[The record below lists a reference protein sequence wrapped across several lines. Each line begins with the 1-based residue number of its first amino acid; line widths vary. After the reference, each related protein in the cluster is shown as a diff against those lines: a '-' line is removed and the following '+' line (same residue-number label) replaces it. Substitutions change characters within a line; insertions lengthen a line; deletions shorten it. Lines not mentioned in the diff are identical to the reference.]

1 MKKTDFNRG
10 WFCNGKAVTLP
21 HDAMLHTER
30 RADAGS
36 GSSGA
41 YFSGGRYTYEKTFE
55 KPGEEHVILEFEG
68 VYKNACV
75 FVNGTEAGGA
85 LYGYLPFFI
94 NLDGLLKDGENTIT
108 VTCDNAD
115 TPDSRWYSGAG
126 IYRPVWLHTGNGD
139 VIMPESVQIRTLSV
153 EPPAVEISAP
163 FSVCTEILDGDKILA
178 SEEGEKT
185 VFELK
190 GARLWSDN
198 DPKLYTCRVSSETDS
213 VCIPFGIRKISWSN
227 KGLFVNGAETLL
239 RGGCLHH
246 DSGILGAATF
256 DESEFR
262 RIRIL
267 KEAGFNAI
275 RSAHN
280 PCSRALLDACDKL
293 GVYVMDE
300 AWDIWFHHKSKY
312 DYASVWSDH
321 FKEDLSAI
329 VKRDFNHP
337 SVLMYSIGNEV
348 SEPAKPE
355 GIRLA
360 KEMTELLHKLD
371 PGRAVTAGINL
382 TILNQSANGKYT
394 WDPEKGGKSNNDTE
408 QAATGMSSTFFNLVT
423 SFVGTGMN
431 KAANGKKADRVTSPI
446 LDTLDIAGYNYASGR
461 YPLEGKAHPDRIVV
475 GSETFPQDIAKNWTM
490 VCKYPYLIGDYM
502 WTAWDYIGEVG
513 IGAWAYTPDGRGFD
527 KPYPWLLADTGAFD
541 ILGNPT
547 GEAFWASAVWGKG
560 TRVAVQPIN
569 HDRKPAK
576 AVWRGTNAIPSWSW
590 KGCEGKKATV
600 EVYTDAVRVELLLN
614 GSVAAK
620 GKVRNCRA
628 ILKVKYQPGTLT
640 AVAYDAG
647 GREIGRDTLQT
658 AKDATLIIKAEEA
671 SVRLDGMVFF
681 RVLIADE
688 NGIVESNDD
697 RKVTVTVEN
706 GELLGFGSANP
717 RTEERF
723 TGENYTTY
731 YGHSLAAVRAGESGS
746 VRITADDGKKQAVLE
761 LPILPSEKENET

>member
-68 VYKNACV
+68 VYKNARV
-75 FVNGTEAGGA
+75 LINGVEAGGA

-94 NLDGLLKDGENTIT
+94 SLDGLLKDGENTIT

-163 FSVCTEILDGDKILA
+163 FSVRTEILDGDKILA

-246 DSGILGAATF
+246 DSGILGTATF

-312 DYASVWSDH
+312 DYASFWSDH

-408 QAATGMSSTFFNLVT
+408 QAATGMSSTFFNLAT

-475 GSETFPQDIAKNWTM
+475 GSETFPQDIAKNWAM
-490 VCKYPYLIGDYM
+490 VRKYPYLIGDYM

-513 IGAWAYTPDGRGFD
+513 IGAWAYTADGRGFD
-527 KPYPWLLADTGAFD
+527 KPYPWLLADTGAYD

-600 EVYTDAVRVELLLN
+600 EVYTDAVWVELLLN

-658 AKDATLIIKAEEA
+658 AKDANLIIKAEEA
-671 SVRLDGMVFF
+671 SARPGGMVFF
-681 RVLIADE
+681 RVLVADE

-723 TGENYTTY
+723 TDGNYTTY
-731 YGHSLAAVRAGESGS
+731 YGHSLVAVRAGESGS

-761 LPILPSEKENET
+761 LSILPSEKENET